1 MSSERTFIMIKPD
14 GVQRTLVGDIIQ
26 RFEKKGLKL
35 TALKMFQASMD
46 LLRQHYNDLSSK
58 SFFEDLINYMSS
70 GPLVC
75 MVWEGLNAVK
85 TGRQMLGETDPFN
98 SLPGTIRGD
107 YCLHI
112 GRNVCHGS
120 DSIDSAEKEIYL
132 WFKKDELCLWSK
144 TTAQWLYE

>member
-1 MSSERTFIMIKPD
+1 
-14 GVQRTLVGDIIQ
+14 
-26 RFEKKGLKL
+26 
-35 TALKMFQASMD
+35 MD

-98 SLPGTIRGD
+98 SLPGKIFF
-107 YCLHI
+107 L
-112 GRNVCHGS
+112 
-120 DSIDSAEKEIYL
+120 
-132 WFKKDELCLWSK
+132 
-144 TTAQWLYE
+144 LYR